1 MSQTNLENE
10 FIFSCRQ
17 VSKHFGPIVACD
29 SVDLDIRRGEILAI
43 VGDNGAG
50 KTTLVKILTGA
61 MIPDSGQLIRNNN
74 PIVFESTRDAHAN
87 GIEAVYQELALAPNL
102 DVTSNIFLGRELYS
116 TIGFLPYPKIL
127 ARRKMKA
134 LARKEIDRL
143 GINIRDV
150 SGQAV
155 GKMSGGQ
162 RQSVA
167 IARSVYWTSDIL
179 FMDEPTAAL
188 GVKESKAV
196 LSLIRKVA
204 DTGVAIVM
212 ISHAMPHVL
221 ELADRIVVMRHG
233 KKVEDRLSENIKV
246 EELVKMIVGA

>member
-1 MSQTNLENE
+1 MSQSNLENE
-10 FIFSCRQ
+10 IIFSCRQ
-17 VSKHFGPIVACD
+17 ISKHFGPIVACD

-61 MIPDSGQLIRNNN
+61 MTPDSGQLIRNNN

-221 ELADRIVVMRHG
+221 ELADRIVVLRHG

-246 EELVKMIVGA
+246 EELVRMIVGA

>member
-1 MSQTNLENE
+1 MIKTNLENE
-10 FIFSCRQ
+10 IIFSCRQ
-17 VSKHFGPIVACD
+17 VNKHFGPIVACD

-61 MIPDSGQLIRNNN
+61 MTPDSGQLIRNNN

-233 KKVEDRLSENIKV
+233 VKVEDRLSENVTV

>member
-1 MSQTNLENE
+1 MSQASQEKE
-10 FIFSCRQ
+10 VVYSCRE
-17 VSKHFGPIVACD
+17 VSKHYGPIVACD
-29 SVDLDIRRGEILAI
+29 SVNLEIKRGEILAI

-61 MIPDSGQLIRNNN
+61 IAPDSGQLFRNGK
-74 PIVFESTRDAHAN
+74 PIVLDTTRDAHEN

-102 DVTSNIFLGRELYS
+102 DVTSNIFLGREIFS
-116 TIGFLPYPKIL
+116 TIGFLPLPKIL
-127 ARRKMKA
+127 SRRKMHE
-134 LARKEIDRL
+134 LARKEINRL
-143 GINIRDV
+143 GIDIREV

-196 LSLIRKVA
+196 LKLIKTVA
-204 DTGVAIVM
+204 DSGVAVVM

-221 ELADRIVVMRHG
+221 DLADRIVVMRHG
-233 KKVEDRLSENIKV
+233 QKVDDRSSENLKV
-246 EELVKMIVGA
+246 EELIKMIVGA

>member
-1 MSQTNLENE
+1 MSQTNLEKE
-10 FIFSCRQ
+10 IIFSCRQ

-61 MIPDSGQLIRNNN
+61 MTPDSGQLMRNNN

-134 LARKEIDRL
+134 FARKEIDRL

-233 KKVEDRLSENIKV
+233 MKVEDRLSENIKV
-246 EELVKMIVGA
+246 EELVRMIVGA

>member
-1 MSQTNLENE
+1 MSQSNLENE
-10 FIFSCRQ
+10 IIFSCRQ
-17 VSKHFGPIVACD
+17 ISKHFGPIVACD

-61 MIPDSGQLIRNNN
+61 MTPDSGQLIRNNN

-233 KKVEDRLSENIKV
+233 MKVEDRLSENIKV
-246 EELVKMIVGA
+246 EELVRMIVGA

>member
-1 MSQTNLENE
+1 MIKTNLESE
-10 FIFSCRQ
+10 IIFSCRQ
-17 VSKHFGPIVACD
+17 VNKHFGPIVACD

-61 MIPDSGQLIRNNN
+61 MTPDSGQLIRNNN
-74 PIVFESTRDAHAN
+74 PIVFDSTRDAHAN

-233 KKVEDRLSENIKV
+233 VKVEDRLSENVTV

>member
-10 FIFSCRQ
+10 IIFSCRQ

-61 MIPDSGQLIRNNN
+61 MTPDSGQLIRNNN

-246 EELVKMIVGA
+246 EELVRMIVGA

>member
-10 FIFSCRQ
+10 IIFSCRQ

-29 SVDLDIRRGEILAI
+29 SVDLDIIRGEILAI

-233 KKVEDRLSENIKV
+233 VKVEDRLSENVTV

>member
-1 MSQTNLENE
+1 
-10 FIFSCRQ
+10 
-17 VSKHFGPIVACD
+17 
-29 SVDLDIRRGEILAI
+29 
-43 VGDNGAG
+43 
-50 KTTLVKILTGA
+50 
-61 MIPDSGQLIRNNN
+61 
-74 PIVFESTRDAHAN
+74 
-87 GIEAVYQELALAPNL
+87 
-102 DVTSNIFLGRELYS
+102 
-116 TIGFLPYPKIL
+116 
-127 ARRKMKA
+127 MKA

-233 KKVEDRLSENIKV
+233 MKVEDRLSENIKV
-246 EELVKMIVGA
+246 EELVRMIVGA

>member
-10 FIFSCRQ
+10 IIFSCRQ

-61 MIPDSGQLIRNNN
+61 MIPDSGQLIRSNN

>member
-1 MSQTNLENE
+1 MSQNTAENE
-10 FIFSCRQ
+10 IIFSCRQ

-29 SVDLDIRRGEILAI
+29 LVDLDIRRGEILAI

-61 MIPDSGQLIRNNN
+61 MTPDSGQLLRNNN
-74 PIVFESTRDAHAN
+74 PIAFESTRDAHAN

-102 DVTSNIFLGRELYS
+102 DVTSNIFLGRELFS
-116 TIGFLPYPKIL
+116 RIGFLPYPKIL
-127 ARRKMKA
+127 ARKKMKL

-150 SGQAV
+150 SGQVV

-196 LSLIRKVA
+196 LSLIKKVA

-221 ELADRIVVMRHG
+221 QLADRVVVMRHG
-233 KKVEDRLSENIKV
+233 MKVEDRSTENITV

>member
-1 MSQTNLENE
+1 MSQTKIENE
-10 FIFSCRQ
+10 IIFSCRQ
-17 VSKHFGPIVACD
+17 ISKHFGPIVACD

-61 MIPDSGQLIRNNN
+61 MSPDSGQLIRNNN

-116 TIGFLPYPKIL
+116 TIGFLPFPKIL

-134 LARKEIDRL
+134 LSRKEIDRL

-233 KKVEDRLSENIKV
+233 MKVEDRLSENIKV
-246 EELVKMIVGA
+246 EELVRMIVGA

>member
-1 MSQTNLENE
+1 MT
-10 FIFSCRQ
+10 
-17 VSKHFGPIVACD
+17 
-29 SVDLDIRRGEILAI
+29 
-43 VGDNGAG
+43 
-50 KTTLVKILTGA
+50 
-61 MIPDSGQLIRNNN
+61 PDSGQLIRNNN

-221 ELADRIVVMRHG
+221 ELADRIVVLRHG

-246 EELVKMIVGA
+246 EELVRMIVGA

>member
-1 MSQTNLENE
+1 MSQNTAENE
-10 FIFSCRQ
+10 VIYSCRQ

-29 SVDLDIRRGEILAI
+29 LVDLDIRRGEILAI

-61 MIPDSGQLIRNNN
+61 MTPDSGQLLRNNN

-221 ELADRIVVMRHG
+221 ELADRIVVLRHG

-246 EELVKMIVGA
+246 EELVRMIVGA

>member
-1 MSQTNLENE
+1 MSNNTQNNE
-10 FIFSCRQ
+10 IIFSSRG
-17 VSKHFGPIVACD
+17 VSKHYGPIIACD
-29 SVDLDIRRGEILAI
+29 SVDLDIRRGEIMAI

-50 KTTLVKILTGA
+50 KTTLVKVLTGA
-61 MIPDSGQLIRNNN
+61 ITPDSGQLIRNGV
-74 PIVFESTRDAHAN
+74 PLTLDSTRAAHAN
-87 GIEAVYQELALAPNL
+87 GIEVVYQELALAPNL
-102 DVTSNIFLGRELYS
+102 DVTSNIFLGREMYS

-127 ARRKMKA
+127 ARRKMNT

-143 GINIRDV
+143 GIGIREV
-150 SGQAV
+150 AGQAV

-196 LSLIRKVA
+196 LQLIKTVA
-204 DTGVAIVM
+204 ETGVAIVM

-221 ELADRIVVMRHG
+221 ELADRVVVMRHG
-233 KKVEDRLSENIKV
+233 QKVEDRSSDQLNLED
-246 EELVKMIVGA
+246 LVKLIVGI